1 MRIHILVLALLWCTT
16 VFANPSFNDLST
28 DWRQGERWLTVE
40 TPHFRIHYREGAE
53 DWVAHTAD
61 RAEAAHARLS
71 EELNW
76 QPRQRTELVLT
87 DNYDLANGWASALPF
102 NQSRL
107 FLSPPDRFNSLE
119 NHDDWLDMLIT
130 HEYTHV
136 LHLDK
141 GDGVPLGVR
150 RVLGR
155 FPFLFPNQFQPTFM
169 IEGLAIQKESDA
181 ERLRG
186 RAYSALYEGE
196 IRAQVAAGPRS
207 LSQVSVTNR
216 RWPSGDGYLY
226 GAFFY
231 RFLEETRG
239 QARIDALI
247 EDYSSNLLPF
257 ALNSTARRVYG
268 ARFPALWAAYQQWL
282 QDTFAEDGAPLS
294 GEALTHHGLASY
306 PPVVRGDAL
315 YRIHDDGH
323 ARPRL
328 VRYRA
333 GMAPETIAR
342 PRNPG
347 LFDVSTR
354 GHIVMASAQLRR
366 ENRLWSDLYLHDGR
380 RWQRLTRD
388 GRYREARWLDA
399 DTLIARRQI
408 NGLPALH
415 RLRSN
420 GEDLGPVWQGRHGEV
435 LGQFSLHPD
444 GTHLVA
450 AFKPA
455 GRSWQLARI
464 DVPAQDEHGTDRE
477 SGTLTLLTDN
487 DFIQGEPSFV
497 EDGSLLF
504 SADYPPADGTGRSRR
519 FNSWRLPAEG
529 GAPERL
535 TDVNTAAMTPV
546 QTRDGTVYVQ
556 HLSAS
561 GYDLWRLHDATAL
574 ADAAAD
580 ANHQAQPS
588 LHTTPGEALATP
600 DSTPGLSPGPRPDPE
615 ARLDA
620 ETRPYRP
627 WYSLR
632 PRWWLPVL
640 LANDDSLQAGFSTA
654 GQDALGEH
662 QYALTL
668 TWETRS
674 EEPAGFAT
682 WQFSNRWLLF
692 GERDL
697 SFSSD
702 DGEVTRVRAS
712 DTLSLSRLN
721 LWNALHDRLE
731 LRAGVF
737 VERDSDRFVADGIAP
752 FIDRQRGLAG
762 LALLY
767 DNRQQFRY
775 SISPAAGRRIALTA
789 ETNDALSS
797 DFEGEVYSL
806 DYREFLHLGRS
817 HVLALRAA
825 GSWGTDAPKPV
836 RLGDHPGE
844 SLSVFG
850 RDRYLLRGYPDN
862 EIFGRRAALGSVEW
876 RFPLARIQRNAQTW
890 PLGVRD
896 LHGALFSD
904 TGAVWNDTPG
914 PRDDTAFTSV
924 GGEITTELVLGY
936 NLILPLRLGVAH
948 GLDNT
953 LGETRGYIALG
964 AAF

>member
-1 MRIHILVLALLWCTT
+1 MTKRILLLTLLWATT
-16 VFANPSFNDLST
+16 AYANPPFSDVST

-53 DWVAHTAD
+53 DWVAHTAEM
-61 RAEAAHARLS
+61 AEAAHARLS
-71 EELNW
+71 EELDW
-76 QPRQRTELVLT
+76 QPRHRTELVLT

-107 FLSPPDRFNSLE
+107 FLSPPDRFGGLE
-119 NHDDWLDMLIT
+119 NHDDWLAMLIT

-141 GDGVPLGVR
+141 GDGAPLNLR

-169 IEGLAIQKESDA
+169 VEGLAIQKESDA
-181 ERLRG
+181 ERLSG

-196 IRAQVAAGPRS
+196 IRAQVEAGPRS

-216 RWPSGDGYLY
+216 RWPGGDGYLY

-247 EDYSSNLLPF
+247 DDYSGNLLPF
-257 ALNSTARRVYG
+257 ALNSTAQRVYG
-268 ARFPALWAAYQQWL
+268 KRFPALWADYQHWL
-282 QDTFAEDGAPLS
+282 RETFVEDGEALA
-294 GEALTHHGLASY
+294 GEALTEHGLASY
-306 PPVVRGDAL
+306 PPVARGDAV

-323 ARPRL
+323 GRQRL

-333 GMAPETIAR
+333 GESPATVAR
-342 PRNPG
+342 LRQPG
-347 LFDVSTR
+347 LFDVSQE
-354 GHIVMASAQLRR
+354 GEIVMASARLRR
-366 ENRLWSDLYLHDGR
+366 ENRLWSDLYRYTGR
-380 RWQRLTRD
+380 RWERLTHD
-388 GRYREARWLDA
+388 GRYREARWLNDG
-399 DTLIARRQI
+399 TLIARRQV
-408 NGLPALH
+408 NGLPELR
-415 RLRSN
+415 RLDGDGN
-420 GEDLGPVWQGRHGEV
+420 DLGPLWQGQHGEV
-435 LGQFSLHPD
+435 LGQFSVHPE
-444 GTHLVA
+444 GAQLVA

-455 GRSWQLARI
+455 GRSWQLAQI
-464 DVPAQDEHGTDRE
+464 DLANGA
-477 SGTLTLLTDN
+477 LTLLTDN
-487 DFIQGEPSFV
+487 DFIQGEPSFAS
-497 EDGSLLF
+497 DGSVLF
-504 SADYPPADGTGRSRR
+504 SADYPPSEPPHRSRR
-519 FNSWRLPAEG
+519 FNTWRLPADG
-529 GAPERL
+529 GPAVRL
-535 TDVNTAAMTPV
+535 TDVNTAVLTPV
-546 QTRDGTVYVQ
+546 QTDTGEVYLQ

-561 GYDLWRLHDATAL
+561 GYDLWRLDNAGAFAETAP
-574 ADAAAD
+574 ARVAE
-580 ANHQAQPS
+580 
-588 LHTTPGEALATP
+588 TTP
-600 DSTPGLSPGPRPDPE
+600 TPGPQPDAE
-615 ARLDA
+615 ARLA
-620 ETRPYRP
+620 AATQPYRP
-627 WYSLR
+627 WRSLR

-640 LANDDSLQAGFSTA
+640 LVNEDSTQVGFSTA
-654 GQDALGEH
+654 GQDSLGEH
-662 QYALTL
+662 LYNVTL
-668 TWETRS
+668 TWENRS

-682 WQFSNRWLLF
+682 WQFSNRWQLF

-697 SFSSD
+697 SFSTN
-702 DGEVTRVRAS
+702 DGSVTRVRAS

-721 LWNALHDRLE
+721 LWNALDDRLE

-737 VERDSDRFVADGIAP
+737 VERDSDRFVADGITP

-789 ETNDALSS
+789 ETNDAISS

-825 GSWGTDAPKPV
+825 GTWGTDTPKPV
-836 RLGDHPGE
+836 RLGDHQGE

-876 RFPLARIQRNAQTW
+876 RFPLARIQRNWQTL
-890 PLGVRD
+890 PVGLRD
-896 LHGALFSD
+896 LHGTLFSD

-914 PRDDTAFTSV
+914 PRDDTAYTGV

-936 NLILPLRLGVAH
+936 NLILPVRLGVAR
-948 GLDNT
+948 GLDDE
-953 LGETRGYIALG
+953 LGETRAYVAIG

>member
-1 MRIHILVLALLWCTT
+1 MKRGICGKAGEVIVLTLALLLISPGSAL
-16 VFANPSFNDLST
+16 ANPPFNDLST

-40 TPHFRIHYREGAE
+40 TAHFRIHYREGAE
-53 DWVAHTAD
+53 GWVAHTAE

-71 EELNW
+71 KALNW

-141 GDGVPLGVR
+141 ASGSPLALR

-181 ERLRG
+181 ERLSG
-186 RAYSALYEGE
+186 RSYSALYEGE

-216 RWPSGDGYLY
+216 RWPGGDGYLY

-231 RFLEETRG
+231 RFMEETRG

-257 ALNSTARRVYG
+257 ALNSTAQRVYG
-268 ARFPALWAAYQQWL
+268 ERFPALWAEYQQWL
-282 QDTFAEDGAPLS
+282 RDHFAEDGEPLS
-294 GEALTHHGLASY
+294 GEPLTHHGLTSY
-306 PPVVRGDAL
+306 PPVARGDAV
-315 YRIHDDGH
+315 YRIRDDGH

-333 GMAPETIAR
+333 GHPPETVTR
-342 PRNPG
+342 LRNPG
-347 LFDVSTR
+347 LFDVSAS
-354 GHIVMASAQLRR
+354 GEIVMASTRLRR
-366 ENRLWSDLYLHDGR
+366 ENRVWSDLYRYTGH

-388 GRYREARWLDA
+388 GRYREVRWLGT
-399 DTLIARRQI
+399 DTLLARRMV
-408 NGLPALH
+408 NGLPELR
-415 RLRSN
+415 RLDRDGN
-420 GEDLGPVWQGRHGEV
+420 DLGAVWQGQPGEV
-435 LGQFSLHPD
+435 LGPFSLHPD
-444 GTHLVA
+444 ATHLVA

-464 DVPAQDEHGTDRE
+464 DLAD
-477 SGTLTLLTDN
+477 GTLTLLTN
-487 DFIQGEPSFV
+487 NAFIQGEPSFAA
-497 EDGSLLF
+497 DGSLLF
-504 SADYPPADGTGRSRR
+504 SADYPTSPSRSRR
-519 FNSWRLPAEG
+519 FNIWHWPADG
-529 GAPERL
+529 SPPRRL
-535 TDVNTAAMTPV
+535 TDVNTAALTPV
-546 QTRDGTVYVQ
+546 QTEDGQHYVQ
-556 HLSAS
+556 YLSDR
-561 GYDLWRLHDATAL
+561 GYDLWQLETANEPGDEPDEPAPL
-574 ADAAAD
+574 KAAIPPA
-580 ANHQAQPS
+580 
-588 LHTTPGEALATP
+588 PGAHPGSETGATP
-600 DSTPGLSPGPRPDPE
+600 VVLSNPQ
-615 ARLDA
+615 
-620 ETRPYRP
+620 PYRP
-627 WYSLR
+627 WRSLR
-632 PRWWLPVL
+632 PRWWFPVL
-640 LANDDSLQAGFSTA
+640 LANDDSTQVGFSTG
-654 GQDALGEH
+654 GQDSLGEH

-668 TWETRS
+668 TWENRS

-682 WQFSNRWLLF
+682 WQFSNRWQLF

-697 SFSSD
+697 SFSSS

-721 LWNALHDRLE
+721 LWNALDDRLE

-737 VERDSDRFVADGIAP
+737 VERDSDRFVADGTTP

-767 DNRQQFRY
+767 DNRQSFRF
-775 SISPAAGRRIALTA
+775 SISPAAGRRIALIA
-789 ETNDALSS
+789 ETNEAITS
-797 DFEGEVYSL
+797 DFTGEVYSL
-806 DYREFLHLGRS
+806 DYREFIHLGRS

-836 RLGDHPGE
+836 RLGDHQGE
-844 SLSVFG
+844 SLGVFG

-876 RFPLARIQRNAQTW
+876 RFPLARIQRNAHTW
-890 PLGVRD
+890 PIGVRD

-904 TGAVWNDTPG
+904 TGAVWNDTAG
-914 PRDDTAFTSV
+914 PYDDQAFTGV
-924 GGEITTELVLGY
+924 GAELTTELVLAY
-936 NLILPLRLGVAH
+936 NLILPLRAGVAR
-948 GLDNT
+948 GLDND

-964 AAF
+964 ASF